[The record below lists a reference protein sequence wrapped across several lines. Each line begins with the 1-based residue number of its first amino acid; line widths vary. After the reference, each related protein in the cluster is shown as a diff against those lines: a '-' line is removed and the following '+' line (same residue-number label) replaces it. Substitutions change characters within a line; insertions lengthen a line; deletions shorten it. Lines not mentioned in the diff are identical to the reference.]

1 MRILVV
7 DDDQGMREFLEIVLS
22 REGLQVTTAADGKEA
37 FSLCRKNDFDL
48 AITDLKMPKI
58 DGIALLKKIKELSP
72 GMPVIVITGYA
83 SGETAIS
90 AMQEGAYDYLEKN
103 FDVDDLVATVR
114 DALKA
119 REEKSEAVIEPIK
132 DDAYF
137 DDMIGTSRQMRKIFE
152 RIRKVSQSTA
162 NVLILGES
170 GTGKELVA
178 QAIHNHSARQN
189 TPFIVINCGGI
200 PETLLESEFFGYM
213 KGSFSGAYMNK
224 PGLFEMAHTGTVFLD
239 EVGELSPFLQVKL
252 LRVVQNK
259 KFRRIG
265 GTEDITV
272 DVRIIAA
279 TNQNLEKK
287 VHDGEFR
294 EDLFYRLNVVPVRLP
309 PLRERKEDIPLLVD
323 HFIEKYSTGQEK
335 ARKKISSYALS
346 LLMEYPFPG
355 NIRELENIIERSM
368 ALETGNIILPES
380 LIIRD
385 EVKDTDENSMTVRFK
400 ENGMDINETL
410 KSVERFIIAR
420 ALEKTNGSKAK
431 AADLLQVSF
440 DSLRYRI
447 EKLNIP

>member
-1 MRILVV
+1 MKILVV
-7 DDDQGMREFLEIVLS
+7 DDDQGMREFLDIVLS
-22 REGLQVTTAADGKEA
+22 REGFQVITAADGKEA

-58 DGIALLKKIKELSP
+58 DGIALLKKIKETSP
-72 GMPVIVITGYA
+72 QTPVIVITGYA

-103 FDVDDLVATVR
+103 FDVDELVTTVR
-114 DALKA
+114 DALKSRDA
-119 REEKSEAVIEPIK
+119 KAVAVTEPAK
-132 DDAYF
+132 DDESF

-170 GTGKELVA
+170 GTGKELVS
-178 QAIHNHSARQN
+178 QAIHNHSPRRGN
-189 TPFIVINCGGI
+189 PFVVINCGGI

-224 PGLFEMAHTGTVFLD
+224 PGLFETAHTGTVFLD

-252 LRVVQNK
+252 LRVVQNR

-279 TNQNLEKK
+279 TNQDLEKK
-287 VHDGEFR
+287 VHEGEFR
-294 EDLFYRLNVVPVRLP
+294 EDLYYRLNVVPVRLP
-309 PLRERKEDIPLLVD
+309 SLRERREDIPLLVD
-323 HFIEKYSTGQEK
+323 HFIEKYSTGRDK

-385 EVKDTDENSMTVRFK
+385 EAKGSDDNSVTVRFN

-410 KSVERFIIAR
+410 KDVERFIITR

-447 EKLNIP
+447 EKLNLP

>member
-1 MRILVV
+1 MKILVV
-7 DDDQGMREFLEIVLS
+7 DDDQGMREFLDIVLS
-22 REGLQVTTAADGKEA
+22 REGFQVITAADGKEA

-58 DGIALLKKIKELSP
+58 DGIALLKKIKETSP
-72 GMPVIVITGYA
+72 QTPVIVITGYA

-103 FDVDDLVATVR
+103 FDVDELVTTVR
-114 DALKA
+114 DALKSRDA
-119 REEKSEAVIEPIK
+119 KAVAVTEPAK
-132 DDAYF
+132 DDESF

-170 GTGKELVA
+170 GTGKELVS
-178 QAIHNHSARQN
+178 QAIHNHSPRRGN
-189 TPFIVINCGGI
+189 PFVVINCGGI

-224 PGLFEMAHTGTVFLD
+224 PGLFETAHTGTVFLD

-252 LRVVQNK
+252 LRVVQNR

-279 TNQNLEKK
+279 TNQDLEKK
-287 VHDGEFR
+287 VHEGEFR
-294 EDLFYRLNVVPVRLP
+294 EDLYYRLNVVPVRLP
-309 PLRERKEDIPLLVD
+309 PLRERREDIPLLVD
-323 HFIEKYSTGQEK
+323 HFIEKYSTGRDK

-385 EVKDTDENSMTVRFK
+385 EAKGSDDNSVTVRFN

-410 KSVERFIIAR
+410 KDVERFIITR

-447 EKLNIP
+447 EKLNLP